1 MATIKELLNQQVM
14 INKTIASG
22 VKPPEVM
29 AETVIPEAI
38 PEPEP
43 EPENN
48 LLIKRNKKARK

>member
-1 MATIKELLNQQVM
+1 MASIKELLNQQVM

-22 VKPPEVM
+22 VKPPEVV

-43 EPENN
+43 ENN
-48 LLIKRNKKARK
+48 MLIKRNKKARK